1 MPAIPPLRH
10 ARIAIILLL
19 VFIILLLLRNNLIS
33 LHQSSNFVWSL
44 SNHSGSETIL
54 LGSVA
59 YIFSFAGTGATDIS
73 LSDCLYISSEALFV
87 IFKDPNLLN
96 NTLISFILHELIL
109 FSHGLCY
116 MCFVLCSGG
125 SFT

>member
-10 ARIAIILLL
+10 ARIAVILLL
-19 VFIILLLLRNNLIS
+19 VSMILPLLRNNLIS

-44 SNHSGSETIL
+44 SNYPGSGTIL
-54 LGSVA
+54 LGIVA
-59 YIFSFAGTGATDIS
+59 YMFSFAGAGATDIS
-73 LSDCLYISSEALFV
+73 LSDCSYISSEALFV
-87 IFKDPNLLN
+87 IFKDLNLLN
-96 NTLISFILHELIL
+96 NTLISFILCELIL